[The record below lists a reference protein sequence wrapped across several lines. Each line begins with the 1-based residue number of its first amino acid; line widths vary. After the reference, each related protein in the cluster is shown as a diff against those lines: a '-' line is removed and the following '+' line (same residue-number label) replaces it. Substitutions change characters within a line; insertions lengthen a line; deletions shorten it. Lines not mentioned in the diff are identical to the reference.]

1 MITLLCEMNE
11 RRKEE
16 KLKNI
21 TTFSEDRIGKYETE
35 YQELLMKG
43 RKENKKTKKRYAK
56 KEEKTLLNRMEK
68 YQQNHLLFLHNFSVF
83 FDNNLSERDLR
94 KVKNRQKM
102 AGGFRKESG
111 QKMYCSILTIIE
123 TLKKRKMDLLE
134 NIQAIF
140 LGTPAI
146 F

>member
-1 MITLLCEMNE
+1 M
-11 RRKEE
+11 RA
-16 KLKNI
+16 
-21 TTFSEDRIGKYETE
+21 
-35 YQELLMKG
+35 
-43 RKENKKTKKRYAK
+43 YAK
-56 KEEKTLLNRMEK
+56 KEEKALLNRMEK
-68 YQQNHLLFLHNFSVF
+68 YQQNHLLFLHNFNVL

-111 QKMYCSILTIIE
+111 QKMYCSILTMIE